1 MLIRNKFFLFLSI
14 SIFLVILALAVIQV
28 FHLDESEYDAYR
40 NGVNISVTNLYKS
53 ETPELELYLEGEYNI
68 PLIKFPKLRNGE
80 TLSYNIKYVPPNS
93 DYNVRASYN
102 KNGKK
107 YTAFLAYIDGGIKK
121 TVVEIDINSLNG
133 EKIVYS
139 VKNSYSLAD
148 PGGENREF
156 EEFKE

>member
-1 MLIRNKFFLFLSI
+1 MLIRNKIYLFLAI
-14 SIFLVILALAVIQV
+14 SIFLIVLALAVIQV
-28 FHLDESEYDAYR
+28 FHLDESEYDSYR
-40 NGVNISVTNLYKS
+40 DGINISVTNLYQS
-53 ETPELELYLEGEYNI
+53 ETPELEVYLEGEYNI
-68 PLIKFPKLRNGE
+68 PLFKFPKLRNGE
-80 TLSYNIKYVPPNS
+80 TLFYNIKSVPPNS
-93 DYNVRASYN
+93 DYNVMASYH

-107 YTAFLAYIDGGIKK
+107 YTAFLAYIDGGIEK

-148 PGGENREF
+148 SGGEDREF